1 MRKEE
6 EMQTWQAPF
15 VILAAALTLS
25 TAAAAGESEPKQRI
39 AINASVIGEAFA
51 LVPLQPGTVKR
62 DSGRMSGDWRSAP
75 GRDIVRNGQ
84 TVGIYTNTWTLGGK
98 RGTLTIRER
107 TQWVSAGADG
117 NGDGEEDYVAIGTWK
132 VVRGTGAYAG
142 LTGGGGSGHAGLGRP
157 WNARFE
163 GS

>member
-1 MRKEE
+1 
-6 EMQTWQAPF
+6 MQIRHTRF
-15 VILAAALTLS
+15 LVLAAALALAA
-25 TAAAAGESEPKQRI
+25 TAAAGPTATKQRI

-51 LVPLQPGTVKR
+51 LVPLQPGTLKR
-62 DSGRMSGDWRSAP
+62 DSGRLSGNWRSSP

-84 TVGIYTNTWTLGGK
+84 TVGIYTNTWTLGGR

-163 GS
+163 GLVTK